1 MSHSCGCSGDD
12 PKSTKKFCFN
22 NESNKKTLTFADL
35 KPGDNAEI
43 LGYYHGDVRYKSKL
57 LAMGLVRGVVLHVLQ
72 VAPLGDPIEIS
83 VLSYRLSLRKAEAN
97 ILQLRKI

>member
-1 MSHSCGCSGDD
+1 MSGSCVCETDNEKSNQKVCIKDD
-12 PKSTKKFCFN
+12 FK
-22 NESNKKTLTFADL
+22 NKEFTFSDL

-43 LGYYHGDVRYKSKL
+43 LGYHHGDVRYKSKL
-57 LAMGLVRGVVLHVLQ
+57 LAMGLVRGVILHVLQ
-72 VAPLGDPIEIS
+72 VAPLGDPIEVS